1 MYFGESEN
9 QGLVAQ
15 VVEVDLYFLVGTG
28 GVDAGD
34 NTLPE
39 ALMLDRHAHDDL
51 VGAVGG
57 EFAARN
63 REGGA

>member
-1 MYFGESEN
+1 MTG
-9 QGLVAQ
+9 
-15 VVEVDLYFLVGTG
+15 EVDMDFGVGTG

-39 ALMLDRHAHDDL
+39 ALMLDRHAHGDL